1 MLLSELFAIP
11 GLRGRA
17 LRPMPA
23 AEIDRVCDN
32 SRVVKRGDLFV
43 AVEGMVSDGHDY
55 LFSAYESGCRAFVVQ
70 EEKILLPEDAF
81 VYLAEDSREALALL
95 SAKILGNPADRLTLI
110 GITGTKGKTTVALML
125 TEILCRAGIRAGYI
139 GSNGVRYADVSLPD
153 TKNTTPGSLELQTY
167 LADMA
172 AHGVTHAVLE
182 VSSQALYLKRV
193 FGLTFPVTVFTNLAP
208 DHIGGAEHPTFEHY
222 KACKR
227 SLFFDYGTKTVV
239 YNADDPHAPDML
251 PPGVPAVSVSMAGRG
266 DYTASAVRF
275 EKRDGYLGTGA
286 DCSLAGKN
294 RSLSLRLPGRFNVC
308 NALTAIA
315 AAKALGVDEDVSL
328 AALASVTVKGR
339 FECVPL
345 ADDRYF
351 VIDFAHN
358 GLALRSVLA
367 ALKEYGPRRLVC
379 LFGSVG
385 GRTRGRR
392 RDLGDA
398 AAEAC
403 DLAILTADNPDFE
416 PPEEIIADILPSFEG
431 SACAVLSVPDRRE
444 AIRLAV
450 ERSRPGDVVLLAGKG
465 HEDYQLVRGK
475 RLPFSER
482 EILLSCQ
489 DLLSAAPVN

>member
-1 MLLSELFAIP
+1 MLLSELFAVS

-17 LRPMPA
+17 LRPMP
-23 AEIDRVCDN
+23 ETGIDRVCDN
-32 SRVVKRGDLFV
+32 SRIVKRGDLFV
-43 AVEGMVSDGHDY
+43 AVRGMASDGHDY

-81 VYLAEDSREALALL
+81 VYQAEDSREALALL
-95 SAKILGNPADRLTLI
+95 SARILGDPAKALTLI
-110 GITGTKGKTTVALML
+110 GITGTKGKTTTALML
-125 TEILCRAGIRAGYI
+125 TEILCRAGINAGYI
-139 GSNGVRYADVSLPD
+139 GSNGVRYGDVALPD

-167 LADMA
+167 LAAMA
-172 AHGVTHAVLE
+172 AHGVTHVVLE

-227 SLFFDYGTKTVV
+227 SLFFDYGTRAVI

-251 PPGVPAVSVSMAGRG
+251 PPGVRNVSVSLRGCG
-266 DYTASAVRF
+266 DYTATAIRF
-275 EKRDGYLGTGA
+275 EKRGGYLGVGA
-286 DCSLAGKN
+286 DCALEGKK
-294 RSLSLRLPGRFNVC
+294 RTLSLRLPGKFNVW
-308 NALTAIA
+308 NALAAIA
-315 AAKALGVDEDVSL
+315 AAKELGVEEDASL
-328 AALASVTVKGR
+328 SALASVTVKGR

-367 ALKEYGPRRLVC
+367 ALKEYGPKRLVC

-403 DLAILTADNPDFE
+403 DLAILSADDPDFE

-431 SACAVLSVPDRRE
+431 SSCTAVSIPDRRE
-444 AIRLAV
+444 AIRWAV
-450 ERSRPGDVVLLAGKG
+450 EHSRPGDIVLLAGKG
-465 HEDYQLVRGK
+465 HEDFQLVRGK

-482 EILLSCQ
+482 EILLESAP
-489 DLLSAAPVN
+489 LLSTAPVG